1 MQKVIGST
9 PISSTKSPGYGA
21 FSLNMFFVYIL
32 YSRSADRYY
41 VGQTDNPE
49 KRLSDHNA
57 GISGYTSQAGDWIIV
72 HLE

>member
-1 MQKVIGST
+1 
-9 PISSTKSPGYGA
+9 
-21 FSLNMFFVYIL
+21 
-32 YSRSADRYY
+32 DRYY

-72 HLE
+72 HLEEFPDRSAALRRELDIKRKKSRKYIEWIINSTKD